1 MSVSSVDRMIELVE
15 LNIGS
20 LKPEGVGIVDV
31 KYRVLGEKGIFPKGT
46 LDYYKKFPL
55 SDMHR
60 GDSIHNNNIFL
71 MKVTEKTGII
81 VVMDDLHTAR
91 LAAINLRK
99 RIDALSEF
107 HALEK
112 LIKKR

>member
-1 MSVSSVDRMIELVE
+1 MKFPSVDRMIELVE
-15 LNIGS
+15 LNIGR
-20 LKPEGVGIVDV
+20 LKPEAVGIVDV
-31 KYRVLGEKGIFPKGT
+31 KYVVLGEKGIFPMGT

-60 GDSIHNNNIFL
+60 GDSIHNKNTFL

-81 VVMDDLHTAR
+81 VVMSDLHTAR
-91 LAAINLRK
+91 LAAINLRE
-99 RIDALSEF
+99 RLNVLSEF
-107 HALEK
+107 YNLEK

>member
-1 MSVSSVDRMIELVE
+1 MKVPSVDRMIELVE

-20 LKPEGVGIVDV
+20 LKPEAVGIVDV
-31 KYRVLGEKGIFPKGT
+31 NYRVLGEKGIFPMGT

-55 SDMHR
+55 SDMHQ
-60 GDSIHNNNIFL
+60 GDSIHNNNVFL
-71 MKVTEKTGII
+71 MKITEKTGII
-81 VVMDDLHTAR
+81 VVMSELHTAR

-99 RIDALSEF
+99 QLNSLSEF
-107 HALEK
+107 YTLEK